1 MAPAP
6 EEKMATVCQ
15 ELDLL
20 TLRLMDQLELLRN
33 KRTSLNQL
41 IEKGWL
47 SLSQSRYSMGN
58 KFVSSLQYKQDM
70 APSVVVL
77 ESCAPDGNTSFEVER
92 ASPTALMATKSV
104 DHRAVE
110 EIGATEP
117 KLRHRK
123 GPAETI
129 QPTTTEPRGPG
140 PAPAQDPLHWFG
152 ILVPQSLRQ
161 AQTTFREG
169 IQLAA
174 EVASLQSSVDCIQ
187 RRYGTLMAQK
197 RKLQAS

>member
-1 MAPAP
+1 MAPAS
-6 EEKMATVCQ
+6 EEKMASVCQ

-77 ESCAPDGNTSFEVER
+77 ESCASDGKMAFEVER
-92 ASPTALMATKSV
+92 ASAAALMATKSV

-129 QPTTTEPRGPG
+129 RPTTTEPRG